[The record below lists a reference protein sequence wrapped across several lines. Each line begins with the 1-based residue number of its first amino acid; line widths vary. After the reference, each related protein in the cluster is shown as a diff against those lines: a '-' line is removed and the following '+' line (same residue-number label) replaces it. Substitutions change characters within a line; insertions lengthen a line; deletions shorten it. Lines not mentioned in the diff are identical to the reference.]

1 MKVTLW
7 IIQIVLASALIGAI
21 LLQAKGQGL
30 SGIFGQ
36 QTSVF
41 RTKRGLE
48 KTLFQGTIVL
58 VVVFV
63 GISLAIAKLGR

>member
-1 MKVTLW
+1 VKTTLA
-7 IIQIVLASALIGAI
+7 IVQILLAAALIGTI

-41 RTKRGLE
+41 KTRRGLE
-48 KTLFQGTIVL
+48 RTLFQGTIGL
-58 VVVFV
+58 VVLFIL
-63 GISLAIAKLGR
+63 ISLIIARLGR

>member
-1 MKVTLW
+1 MRSALAIVQ
-7 IIQIVLASALIGAI
+7 IIIAAALIGTI
-21 LLQAKGQGL
+21 LLQARGQGL

-41 RTKRGLE
+41 NTKRGLE
-48 KTLFQGTIVL
+48 KTLFQGTIAL

-63 GISLAIAKLGR
+63 GISLAMARLGR

>member
-1 MKVTLW
+1 MKSALAIVQ
-7 IIQIVLASALIGAI
+7 IIIATALIGTI

-41 RTKRGLE
+41 KTKRGLE
-48 KTLFQGTIVL
+48 KTLFQGTVAL
-58 VVVFV
+58 VVIFV
-63 GISLAIAKLGR
+63 GLSLAMARLGR

>member
-1 MKVTLW
+1 MKTTLA
-7 IIQIVLASALIGAI
+7 IVQILLAAALIGTI

-41 RTKRGLE
+41 KTRRGLE
-48 KTLFQGTIVL
+48 RTLFQGTIGL
-58 VVVFV
+58 VVLFIL
-63 GISLAIAKLGR
+63 ISLIIARLGR